1 MVETKKGISMM
12 QATRMMQVCFI
23 FGLVLPNLAH
33 AETVHPAV
41 IMVSASII
49 FMIILSVYVVYR
61 IRKSLRNHM
70 DKPLD

>member
-1 MVETKKGISMM
+1 MM
-12 QATRMMQVCFI
+12 QATWMMQVCFI

>member
-12 QATRMMQVCFI
+12 QLCFI

>member
-1 MVETKKGISMM
+1 MM

-23 FGLVLPNLAH
+23 FGLALPNLAH
-33 AETVHPAV
+33 AGSVHPAV

>member
-1 MVETKKGISMM
+1 MM
-12 QATRMMQVCFI
+12 QSAQMIQVCFMV
-23 FGLVLPNLAH
+23 GLALPNLAH
-33 AETVHPAV
+33 AESVHPAV
-41 IMVSASII
+41 IMMSASVI